1 MQFELNR
8 SSIQFVVLED
18 ETKQEFGV
26 LKKDSHHRNF
36 NLLLKPIQAKL
47 EFKNIGAVET
57 ANEIGRKQTQSL
69 YVMESEKVKILRVEN
84 NKNASK
90 DAKAYLVHIPLKV
103 GNQTYWNTTVSYTES
118 HGVFVISD
126 VRHILE
132 MDMKNLV
139 ELKDKL
145 ISKEK
150 CKFTI
155 FPSLEFI
162 EKVAFHKQG
171 GYGSE
176 YSSEIDHAIE
186 Y

>member
-1 MQFELNR
+1 M
-8 SSIQFVVLED
+8 VLGD

-36 NLLLKPIQAKL
+36 NLLLKPIKAKF
-47 EFKNIGAVET
+47 EFKNIEIAET
-57 ANEIGRKQTQSL
+57 ADEIARKNTQSL
-69 YVMESEKVKILRVEN
+69 FVIGSEKLKIMRDVY
-84 NKNASK
+84 NKDLSK

-103 GNQTYWNTTVSYTES
+103 GNQTYWNTTVRYTES

-145 ISKEK
+145 ILNEE

-155 FPSLEFI
+155 FPNQEFI
-162 EKVAFHKQG
+162 EKVAFYKQG
-171 GYGSE
+171 GYGNE
-176 YSSEIDHAIE
+176 FSSEMDHSIE
-186 Y
+186 C

>member
-1 MQFELNR
+1 MQFELSR
-8 SSIQFVVLED
+8 SSIQFMVLED

-26 LKKDSHHRNF
+26 LKKDCHNRNF

-47 EFKNIGAVET
+47 EFKKISIGAAEI
-57 ANEIGRKQTQSL
+57 AIEIGKKQKQSL
-69 YVMESEKVKILRVEN
+69 YAMESEKVKNRRDIYD
-84 NKNASK
+84 K
-90 DAKAYLVHIPLKV
+90 DAYKDYLVHIPLKV
-103 GNQTYWNTTVSYTES
+103 GNQTYWTTTVSYTES

-145 ISKEK
+145 ILNEE

-155 FPSLEFI
+155 FPTQEFI
-162 EKVAFHKQG
+162 EKVAFYKQG
-171 GYGSE
+171 GYGNE
-176 YSSEIDHAIE
+176 FSSEMDHSIE
-186 Y
+186 C

>member
-26 LKKDSHHRNF
+26 LKRDSQNRNF

-69 YVMESEKVKILRVEN
+69 CVMESEEVKIRTVTY
-84 NKNASK
+84 NKDTYK
-90 DAKAYLVHIPLKV
+90 DYLVHIPLKV
-103 GNQTYWNTTVSYTES
+103 GNQTYWNTTVSYTKS
-118 HGVFVISD
+118 HGFFVISD

-162 EKVAFHKQG
+162 EKVAFYKQG
-171 GYGSE
+171 GYGNE
-176 YSSEIDHAIE
+176 YSSEIDHSLE

>member
-1 MQFELNR
+1 MQMESNR
-8 SSIQFVVLED
+8 PFIQYLVLGD

-26 LKKDSHHRNF
+26 LKRDSHNRNF

-69 YVMESEKVKILRVEN
+69 CVMESEEVKIRRVTY
-84 NKNASK
+84 SK
-90 DAKAYLVHIPLKV
+90 DTYKDYLVHIPLKV

-118 HGVFVISD
+118 RGVFVISD

-145 ISKEK
+145 ISNEK

-176 YSSEIDHAIE
+176 YSSEIDHSLE